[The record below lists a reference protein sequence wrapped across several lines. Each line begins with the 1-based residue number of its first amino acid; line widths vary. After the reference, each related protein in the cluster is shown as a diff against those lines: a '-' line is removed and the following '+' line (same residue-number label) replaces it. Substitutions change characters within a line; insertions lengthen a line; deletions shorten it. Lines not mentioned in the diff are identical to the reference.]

1 MHFLIYKSNTC
12 NLREINIHSFIK
24 PIPKVNLNIYKNIA
38 VIAIAYDIVV
48 NIEKRIIIA
57 DTPRKHRDIPEIER
71 ITPRMHSSILI

>member
-1 MHFLIYKSNTC
+1 MK
-12 NLREINIHSFIK
+12 LRTAEIITDTIV
-24 PIPKVNLNIYKNIA
+24 IPSPCVSTSYTLNIYKNIA